1 MNLTK
6 MIFDY
11 WKHWLLLDN
20 KDIEYVHKHF
30 SEGISSYYDG
40 YNATFWYL
48 LNVRWYEMNDKHH
61 AKTGCIEKYE
71 ILRDFDEEYLL
82 ENGYK

>member
-11 WKHWLLLDN
+11 WKHWMSVPDETITWSLLYN
-20 KDIEYVHKHF
+20 Q
-30 SEGISSYYDG
+30 EGLGFYDG

-48 LNVRWYEMNDKHH
+48 LNIRWYEMNDKLY
-61 AKTGCIEKYE
+61 AKTGCTKPYE
-71 ILRDFDEEYLL
+71 ILCDFDEDYLL
-82 ENGYK
+82 ENSYK